1 MHRINS
7 KSSPALTII
16 SILLASLMVFSSGC
30 VKKEDK
36 EIKIGVTLPLTGDA
50 AIWGQSQK
58 DGYDLALSQINAKG
72 GINGKEI
79 VLIYE
84 DDKGFPKDGVAALQ
98 KLISVDKIKLLT
110 GVANS
115 SVALAYIPIINEQKI
130 LFISSGASSPK
141 LTGVSKYF
149 FRTWPSDIA
158 EALAMA
164 KYARN
169 ELKLNKIA
177 ILYINNDYGIGLS
190 EPFKSTFESLGGK
203 ITVTE
208 NFEQG
213 ATDFRTQLTKIK
225 ANNPEA
231 IYLAGNPV
239 EMGRA
244 LRQMREL
251 GIKAQVLSISTLNDK
266 EVFKITGAKIIEG
279 TIITDAS
286 FDPQSE
292 DPAAKKFMQDF
303 SAMFNHEPGILA
315 NTAYDALMILAHAIE
330 KVGTDPDKLS
340 AYLHSMKDYTGVSG
354 KISFSEGGDVNR
366 PIRISVAK
374 NGRFEKRFSDYIW
387 Y

>member
-1 MHRINS
+1 MYRINH
-7 KSSPALTII
+7 KSSSALAII
-16 SILLASLMVFSSGC
+16 SILLASLMVFSFGC
-30 VKKEDK
+30 AKKEEK
-36 EIKIGVTLPLTGDA
+36 EIRIGITLPLTGDA

-58 DGYDLALSQINAKG
+58 DGYDLALSQINVKG
-72 GINGKEI
+72 GINGKKL

-84 DDKGFPKDGVAALQ
+84 DDKGLPKDGVAALQ
-98 KLISVDKIKLLT
+98 KLINVDKIKLLT
-110 GVANS
+110 GIANS
-115 SVALAYIPIINEQKI
+115 SVALAYIPIINEHKI

-141 LTGVSKYF
+141 LTGASKYF

-164 KYARN
+164 KYAHN

-190 EPFKSTFESLGGK
+190 EPFKSNFESLGGK
-203 ITVTE
+203 IVNSE

-225 ANNPEA
+225 ASNPEA

-244 LRQMREL
+244 VKQMREL
-251 GIKAQVLSISTLNDK
+251 GIRNQVLSISTLNDK
-266 EVFKITGAKIIEG
+266 EVFKIAGAKAIEG

-292 DPAAKKFMQDF
+292 DPMAKKFMQDF
-303 SAMFNHEPGILA
+303 RTMFNHGFRDIG
-315 NTAYDALMILAHAIE
+315 
-330 KVGTDPDKLS
+330 K
-340 AYLHSMKDYTGVSG
+340 HS
-354 KISFSEGGDVNR
+354 IRCVNN
-366 PIRISVAK
+366 ICTC
-374 NGRFEKRFSDYIW
+374 N
-387 Y
+387 